1 MSSANQEM
9 ERLWGEFA
17 EQLGGFLRSRI
28 ADASVV
34 EDLRQ
39 DVFLKLQER
48 IRAGDSIRDF
58 RAWLYRIA
66 RNAII
71 DHYRARKSMVEMDET
86 SLIEE
91 LPKSPEMEPLMA
103 SFRRMIHT
111 LPDGYREAVLLAE
124 IEQLPHKEVAE
135 RLGLSLPAVKSRILR
150 GRQMLRESLDRCC
163 QFERDRRGSVIDCS
177 PRMKGSCVECE

>member
-1 MSSANQEM
+1 MNVPTQET

-17 EQLGGFLRSRI
+17 DQLGGFFRSRM
-28 ADASVV
+28 ADPAVA

-39 DVFLKLQER
+39 DVFLKLQQR
-48 IRAGDSIRDF
+48 IRTDDSIRDH
-58 RAWLYRIA
+58 RAWLYRLA

-71 DHYRARKSMVEMDET
+71 DYYRTRKSVVEIYET
-86 SLIEE
+86 ILVEDQINKPDLEI
-91 LPKSPEMEPLMA
+91 LMA

-124 IEQLPHKEVAE
+124 IEQLPHKEVAGK
-135 RLGLSLPAVKSRILR
+135 LGLSLPATKSRILR
-150 GRQMLRESLDRCC
+150 GRQMLRESLDHCC

-177 PRMKGSCVECE
+177 PRTKESCVKCE